1 MHSGQLY
8 FITDFITEQFF
19 KRVVDNDIK
28 CDILTTMESYKK
40 VCKLLKGIFRN
51 PRIIRFE
58 DLDRLLRTSGYEP
71 RQPRKGSSHYTYR
84 KKGSMLITVP
94 YKRPYVKEIYVKQ
107 IIKLLDLEEYYERN
121 CKKRS

>member
-8 FITDFITEQFF
+8 FITEQFF

-28 CDILTTMESYKK
+28 YDILTIMEGNKK
-40 VCKLLKGIFRN
+40 VCKLLRNIFKN
-51 PRIIRFE
+51 PKVIKFE
-58 DLDRLLRTSGYEP
+58 DLDRLLRAFGYEP

-84 KKGSMLITVP
+84 KKGSMPITVP

-107 IIKLLDLEEYYERN
+107 VIKLLDLEEYYERN